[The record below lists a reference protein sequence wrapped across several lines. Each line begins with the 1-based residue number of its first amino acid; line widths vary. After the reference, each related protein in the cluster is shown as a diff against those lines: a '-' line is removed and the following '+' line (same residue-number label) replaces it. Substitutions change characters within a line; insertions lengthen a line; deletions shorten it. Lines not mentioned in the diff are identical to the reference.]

1 MHCYVNCNILKAYL
15 TLDILL
21 CGSYLEMKS
30 INVNYSQDD
39 GSIILVNYLV
49 IKNKI
54 KVLLTSNE
62 IIVQFYVTVIII
74 I

>member
-1 MHCYVNCNILKAYL
+1 
-15 TLDILL
+15 
-21 CGSYLEMKS
+21 MKS
-30 INVNYSQDD
+30 INVNYPQDD